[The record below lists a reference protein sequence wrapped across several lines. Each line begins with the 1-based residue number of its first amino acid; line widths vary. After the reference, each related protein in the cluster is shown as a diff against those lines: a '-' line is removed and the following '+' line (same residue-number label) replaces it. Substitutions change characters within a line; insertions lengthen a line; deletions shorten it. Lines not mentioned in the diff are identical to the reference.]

1 MSKYSKEELEK
12 RMELQIKAIPLPTL
26 TEKQRQMM
34 AEKNREMDKENFD
47 HTIKILEDRLV
58 EAVQD
63 GDQKKKYA
71 AIAVEKDQRDRY
83 NVRSRIQELRMQ
95 FNNLKKA
102 IPQDDWE
109 ILEPLLDVADENF
122 WEKGRTEG
130 CFDEKELHKCLRD
143 EFEVQ
148 PKYIVKLIELMKLN
162 QEIQKFEAINR

>member
-1 MSKYSKEELEK
+1 
-12 RMELQIKAIPLPTL
+12 MELQIKAIPLPTL

-34 AEKNREMDKENFD
+34 AEKNREKDKENFD

-83 NVRSRIQELRMQ
+83 NVRSRIQELRLQ

-109 ILEPLLDVADENF
+109 ILKPLLDVADESF

-148 PKYIVKLIELMKLN
+148 PKFIVKLIELMKLN
-162 QEIQKFEAINR
+162 QEIQKFEAINK